1 MIERFA
7 GKENFSRLLNAL
19 RQQQTVYSDELA
31 TEIAQKVRLC
41 EFKQNDLLIR
51 QGESDDDVFFILA
64 GRVSIQVNGREI
76 AIRRAGQHVGEM
88 ALIDPSARRSAT
100 VCALEPV
107 VAAKLN
113 ESQFTAIA
121 DRFPRCWRLV
131 ALELSARLR
140 QRDRFIKTPN
150 PRPVLFIGSSKESL
164 PVATAVRTRIESD
177 DVIVRLWTDGVFGAS
192 KFPIEDLETQV
203 QTSDFAVL
211 VMAPDD
217 KVISRKIESG
227 APRDNAVFELGLYG
241 SIVPKSHISPDSKR
255 GRGEDSFRSSW
266 INTVVL
272 QSRRRR
278 SVVTCFNTGL
288 RRIEQDHQKTR
299 TKVTV

>member
-192 KFPIEDLETQV
+192 KFPIEDLETQG
-203 QTSDFAVL
+203 SNIGLCCA
-211 VMAPDD
+211 
-217 KVISRKIESG
+217 RHG
-227 APRDNAVFELGLYG
+227 A
-241 SIVPKSHISPDSKR
+241 
-255 GRGEDSFRSSW
+255 
-266 INTVVL
+266 
-272 QSRRRR
+272 RR
-278 SVVTCFNTGL
+278 
-288 RRIEQDHQKTR
+288 
-299 TKVTV
+299 